1 MGACNPQLAYEALG
15 SENLIG
21 ILMPCNILIIDNE
34 DKTTKIVFPKA
45 KSILEITGN
54 SEILDLA
61 NKVDG
66 LLMSAFKK
74 IN

>member
-1 MGACNPQLAYEALG
+1 MGACNPKLAYEALG
-15 SENLIG
+15 NESLIG
-21 ILMPCNILIIDNE
+21 ILMPYNILIIDNE
-34 DKTTKIVFPKA
+34 DKTTKIVFPRA
-45 KSILEITGN
+45 KNILEITEN
-54 SEILDLA
+54 NEISDLA